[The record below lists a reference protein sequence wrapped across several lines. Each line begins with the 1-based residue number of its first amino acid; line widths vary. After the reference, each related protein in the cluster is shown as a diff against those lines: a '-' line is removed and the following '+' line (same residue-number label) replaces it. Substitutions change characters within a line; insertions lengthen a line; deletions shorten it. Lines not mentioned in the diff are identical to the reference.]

1 MSAELTGHPSP
12 RRGGSL
18 RALVRAHLRAL
29 REDERG
35 GVSLEYV
42 VVLILIAIIG
52 IFAWVDYKDAV
63 RDDAAEQYQ
72 QFGYPPTEG

>member
-1 MSAELTGHPSP
+1 MSALLPK
-12 RRGGSL
+12 RRRPGGL
-18 RALVRAHLRAL
+18 RERAIAL

-42 VVLILIAIIG
+42 VVLILVAIIG

-63 RDDAAEQYQ
+63 RDDASEQYQ